1 MTRRLIV
8 LASVLMGLAVAGAS
22 PAWAHASLTSTSPAS
37 GSVVDGS
44 PGEIVLSFSEDVDVL
59 SDGIRLLAA
68 DASLVPIGPVRH
80 GQDGRTLVA
89 AVGDLADGTYA
100 VAWRTV
106 SADSHAITGA
116 FSFSVGAPSETAP
129 GLVERLD
136 RPATRPGVTTGLA
149 IGRWTSFAGFAV
161 LMGGLTLAGVG
172 LVGFEGRRTKHFV
185 LWAGAVG
192 LVGVLVMIAS
202 QASGIGSGAWSPS
215 SWKLVLEGSAGR
227 WWFARIPALGA
238 GLVAVTAARQ
248 AHRWWWRTGAL
259 VVAGATSVIF
269 ALGGHGMTGRY
280 RGIGAAATSV
290 HLAAMAVW
298 VGGLVLIVAARRGRG
313 SLQIAARFSPVAL
326 GAAAALVVSGLANS
340 WRQIGTL
347 SGITDTVYGRW
358 LVVKLS
364 IVVLV
369 LTLAATSRRLVRHST
384 VSSVKGGPVPAS
396 VGAAANDELVVDSTA
411 VRRTVLAELA
421 CVALI
426 LSATVGLVNAVP
438 PRAQAAAAATVE
450 TQLGDWEL
458 RFELDP
464 AIEGGT
470 TLRAQV
476 TNIVDPTITPA
487 EVTVAAA
494 FPSQGLGPLDIAT
507 SQIAPGSVLSDDANL
522 PLAGLWRFTVTAR
535 IGDFDQVV
543 FNIDVSI
550 V

>member
-1 MTRRLIV
+1 MRRRWIV
-8 LASVLMGLAVAGAS
+8 LTLMLMALTVAGPP
-22 PAWAHASLTSTSPAS
+22 PAWAHASLTSTSPAN
-37 GSVVDGS
+37 GSVVDAA
-44 PGEIVLSFSEDVDVL
+44 PGEIVLTFSEDVDVL

-68 DASLVPIGPVRH
+68 DATPVPLGPVRH
-80 GQDGRTLVA
+80 GQDGRTLVV

-100 VAWRTV
+100 VSWRTV
-106 SADSHAITGA
+106 SADSHAISGA
-116 FSFSVGAPSETAP
+116 FSFSVGIPSETAP

-161 LMGGLTLAGVG
+161 LVGTLTLAGIG
-172 LVGFEGRRTKHFV
+172 LVGFEGRRAQRLV
-185 LWAGAVG
+185 RWASVVA

-202 QASGIGSGAWSPS
+202 QASGIGRGAWSPS
-215 SWKLVLEGSAGR
+215 SWRVVLKGSAGR
-227 WWFARIPALGA
+227 WWFARIPALCA
-238 GLVAVTAARQ
+238 GLVAATAARQ
-248 AHRWWWRTGAL
+248 AQQWWWRTAAL
-259 VVAGATSVIF
+259 IVAAATSVIF

-280 RGIGAAATSV
+280 QAVGVAATSV

-298 VGGLVLIVAARRGRG
+298 VGGLIFILAARRGSG

-326 GAAAALVVSGLANS
+326 SAASALVVSGLVNS

-347 SGITDTVYGRW
+347 SGITDTTYGRW
-358 LVVKLS
+358 LVVKLTV
-364 IVVLV
+364 VVLV
-369 LTLAATSRRLVRHST
+369 FTLAATSRRLVRLSAA
-384 VSSVKGGPVPAS
+384 SVDRVAVPTN

-411 VRRTVLAELA
+411 IRRAVLAELA

-426 LSATVGLVNAVP
+426 LSATIGLVNAVP

-450 TQLGDWEL
+450 TQLGDWDL

-464 AIEGGT
+464 AVVGGT

-476 TNIVDPTITPA
+476 TNVVDPTITPD
-487 EVTVAAA
+487 EVTVAAT
-494 FPSQGLGPLDIAT
+494 FPSQGLGPLDIAA
-507 SQIAPGSVLSDDANL
+507 SQIAAGSVLSDDANL

-535 IGDFDQVV
+535 VGDFDQVV